1 MMDPEVGLM
10 SAMVRLPDRSWPLLL
25 FLLKPGQDEF
35 YTAEFRAA
43 GMLWVQRAD
52 QLDGRLLPRANGH
65 IMAAGPLFP
74 LARASYDLVDVVVTS
89 AFSRARFP
97 VERQH
102 SVSQQWIESASPGG
116 AVVALG
122 PVGLVPYLGR
132 PPRPKRLARILQQAA
147 SQGNLV
153 AGLLSVLRT
162 EG

>member
-1 MMDPEVGLM
+1 VPWCGC
-10 SAMVRLPDRSWPLLL
+10 RI
-25 FLLKPGQDEF
+25 
-35 YTAEFRAA
+35 AA
-43 GMLWVQRAD
+43 GPCFSFCSSQARTSSTQRSSGLPVCFGCSVPTSWTAVYC
-52 QLDGRLLPRANGH
+52 PRANGH

-74 LARASYDLVDVVVTS
+74 RARASYDLVDVVVTS

-102 SVSQQWIESASPGG
+102 SVSRQWIESASPGG